1 MKIAIPVKTNK
12 ENPAVAP
19 LFGKAKW
26 FAFVEEGKMS
36 IEKNPAQ
43 GGQAVV
49 RWLLQNGVDTLIIQQ
64 IGNAPYHLIKESGRI
79 KIYHTGEGRITIDE
93 IITKFNNNELHKSM
107 MKPPSRPDT
116 NIIKEDTTDV
126 QETEPNRTDFITA
139 VWIECM

>member
-26 FAFVEEGKMS
+26 FAFVEEGKTS

-93 IITKFNNNELHKSM
+93 IITKFNNNELSQIDDETSI
-107 MKPPSRPDT
+107 PSRH
-116 NIIKEDTTDV
+116 
-126 QETEPNRTDFITA
+126 QHHQRRYNRCA
-139 VWIECM
+139 GN